1 MKAPVK
7 IITIAALLFLLQG
20 CGFQF
25 WYNRIAWLS
34 TWYADDYVTLTSV
47 QEERI
52 ESLVEQHANWHR
64 TTQLPLYNQFID
76 DVISDLKND
85 RVAENYDTYGNRLVN
100 FYRTILDRTLD
111 DAVSEL
117 AQLSDEQVDELMSNL
132 NNSAEEQSQE
142 YLEKTVQ
149 ERLEAATENAIEEYE
164 EWLDDLTAEQEEM
177 ITQHVQCI
185 KPTGKLRLEYLKK
198 WREAFS
204 LALSERQSESG
215 KKALYSLLRDPR
227 QLRSAELIAK
237 SEHNDRLR
245 KAMQLKLFNSAS
257 DDQVEHF
264 IDYLKDYREDFDDL
278 VADTD

>member
-1 MKAPVK
+1 LKSPTK
-7 IITIAALLFLLQG
+7 IIIISALLLLIQG

-34 TWYADDYVTLTSV
+34 TWYADDYISLTSA

-52 ESLVEQHANWHR
+52 ETLVEKHAYWHR
-64 TTQLPLYNQFID
+64 TTQLPRYNQFID
-76 DVISDLKND
+76 DVIDDLKNK
-85 RVAENYDTYGNRLVN
+85 RIEQNYDSYGDRLIS
-100 FYRTILDRTLD
+100 FYHTILDRTLN
-111 DAVSEL
+111 DAINQL
-117 AQLSDEQVDELMSNL
+117 AQLSDEQVDELMNNL
-132 NNSAEEQSQE
+132 NNSAEEQSEQ
-142 YLEKTVQ
+142 YLEKTDQ

-164 EWLDDLTAEQEEM
+164 EWLDDLTDEQEGM
-177 ITQHVQCI
+177 ITKHIQSI

-215 KKALYSLLRDPR
+215 KKALHSLLRDPR
-227 QLRSAELIAK
+227 QLRSAALVAN

-257 DDQVEHF
+257 DDQIEHF
-264 IDYLKDYREDFDDL
+264 IDFLKDYREDFDDL
-278 VADTD
+278 VADAD